1 MHNASCC
8 AMCMSEL
15 KKDYSWIEHESVY
28 LPWEDSPQCAFFWAL
43 SGSLLALL
51 ASFVHWLCCFHFLN
65 VANRRLRSALNS
77 TKHVHCGGPATLS
90 SASSIVKKRRSSL
103 PSTSLVPR
111 PHPKNQERGLVT
123 LANYL
128 ICAESAYYVTITCL
142 LWSCGSQL
150 PLTMAL
156 QSRWA
161 DLATEQA
168 QGNPVRQE

>member
-1 MHNASCC
+1 MHVHNASCC

-15 KKDYSWIEHESVY
+15 KKDYGWIEHESVY

-77 TKHVHCGGPATLS
+77 AKHVRYRRPVALS

-103 PSTSLVPR
+103 GPVLDLYRQCTWRMSFWACIWNAVRNKNPKLTRQRVSLQV
-111 PHPKNQERGLVT
+111 
-123 LANYL
+123 
-128 ICAESAYYVTITCL
+128 
-142 LWSCGSQL
+142 
-150 PLTMAL
+150 
-156 QSRWA
+156 
-161 DLATEQA
+161 DL
-168 QGNPVRQE
+168 